1 MSLAP
6 QDAGR
11 TQSGHRGSADHR
23 ECGTDRAV
31 PLQECSSRD
40 IPVSRTY
47 PGHSGNSYSRTM
59 CGGSWQRPGI
69 QSLRPVPSWQSQG
82 VAPCEHLS
90 AALAFGQWTAH
101 VRSLSD
107 TPCTLHTV
115 RASRTVPDSAGQPWP
130 WEWLSPCDCCQLP
143 SAGSSCPGVRVTG
156 RSTGRAC
163 SSVWQRPGEIPLPG
177 SQAEPGSTLVRGP
190 GQQTDRDAHAR
201 TRCARD
207 RRRGTPAGRCA
218 GRAEKHRACRRACR
232 PDSQTAGPGCARG
245 E

>member
-40 IPVSRTY
+40 IPVSRTH

-59 CGGSWQRPGI
+59 CSGSWQRPGI

-90 AALAFGQWTAH
+90 AALTFGQWTAH

-115 RASRTVPDSAGQPWP
+115 RASRTAPDSAGQPWP
-130 WEWLSPCDCCQLP
+130 WAGLSPCDCCQLP

-156 RSTGRAC
+156 RSTGRSG
-163 SSVWQRPGEIPLPG
+163 SSVWQHTGARSGAADRQGRARTDALRKGPAQGQSCRQVRGQGRGTQGLQESLQTRQPDGRSRVRPGE
-177 SQAEPGSTLVRGP
+177 
-190 GQQTDRDAHAR
+190 
-201 TRCARD
+201 
-207 RRRGTPAGRCA
+207 
-218 GRAEKHRACRRACR
+218 
-232 PDSQTAGPGCARG
+232 
-245 E
+245 